1 MSSTEEGEYSDED
14 VSDSSSSEQVGFAGV
29 LPVGKFTS
37 KFTPESAPGTGE
49 EYLCLVR
56 HESKSL
62 QTFSSAPSDVSV
74 DSPFSSTLFNTIEPL
89 QVSKE
94 QLEAVRSIYEATE
107 KSNNMV
113 KEAVKGSFQALC
125 TLSPMQ
131 LRPAQ
136 ISDIRTQAKSYL
148 TSSTEEHLNYIIL
161 VATVFA
167 QRDLIKL
174 T

>member
-1 MSSTEEGEYSDED
+1 MSSTEEGEYSDEC
-14 VSDSSSSEQVGFAGV
+14 VSDSSSEQVVLAGV
-29 LPVGKFTS
+29 LPVAKFTS

-56 HESKSL
+56 HESKSF

-74 DSPFSSTLFNTIEPL
+74 DSSFSSTLFSTIEPL

-94 QLEAVRSIYEATE
+94 QLEAVKNIYEGTE

-113 KEAVKGSFQALC
+113 KEAVKGSFHALC
-125 TLSPMQ
+125 TLLPLQ

-148 TSSTEEHLNYIIL
+148 TSNTEEHLNYIIL